1 MELKTLTI
9 PNPDRRRQRLHDI
22 IAEQSILRGDFTL
35 SSGRKSTYL
44 FQLRQTTL
52 HPEGASLISALII
65 EFMKANHLTCL
76 GGMVHGAV
84 PIVAAVS
91 ARSFL
96 DGYPVEAFFVRK
108 EAKKHG
114 AEELVDGFMA
124 KTSEVLLVDDV
135 TTTGGSLL
143 ETMERMARA
152 GFQGQVRK
160 ALSVVD
166 RQEGATENLAARGIA
181 LHALFTKQD
190 FDI

>member
-1 MELKTLTI
+1 
-9 PNPDRRRQRLHDI
+9 
-22 IAEQSILRGDFTL
+22 
-35 SSGRKSTYL
+35 
-44 FQLRQTTL
+44 
-52 HPEGASLISALII
+52 
-65 EFMKANHLTCL
+65 
-76 GGMVHGAV
+76 MVQGAV

-124 KTSEVLLVDDV
+124 KTGQVLLVDDV

>member
-1 MELKTLTI
+1 M
-9 PNPDRRRQRLHDI
+9 PDQRLQRLHDI

-52 HPEGASLISALII
+52 HPEGASLISDLIVD
-65 EFMKANHLTCL
+65 FMKDNDLTCI
-76 GGMVHGAV
+76 GGMVQGAV

-96 DGYPVEAFFVRK
+96 NGYPVRAFFVRK

-114 AEELVDGFMA
+114 AEELVDGYLA
-124 KTSEVLLVDDV
+124 ETGDVLLVDDV
-135 TTTGGSLL
+135 TTTGGSML
-143 ETMERMARA
+143 ETMERMVRA
-152 GFQGQVRK
+152 GFKGKVSK

-166 RQEGATENLAARGIA
+166 REEGAAENLAAHGIA
-181 LHALFTKQD
+181 LHALFTRRD
-190 FDI
+190 FEI

>member
-1 MELKTLTI
+1 MGTRKLTTGT
-9 PNPDRRRQRLHDI
+9 PDRRLQRLHAI

-52 HPEGASLISALII
+52 HPEGASLISDLIVD
-65 EFMKANHLTCL
+65 FMKVHRLTCL
-76 GGMVHGAV
+76 GGMVQGAV

-96 DGYPVEAFFVRK
+96 EGYPVQAFFVRK

-114 AEELVDGFMA
+114 AEELVDGFMT
-124 KTSEVLLVDDV
+124 KDGEVLLIDDV
-135 TTTGGSLL
+135 TTTGGSML
-143 ETMERMARA
+143 ETLERMVRA
-152 GFQGQVRK
+152 GFTGKVDK
-160 ALSVVD
+160 ALSVID
-166 RQEGATENLAARGIA
+166 RQEGAAENLAARGIA
-181 LHALFTKQD
+181 LHPLFTKQD

>member
-1 MELKTLTI
+1 MLDK
-9 PNPDRRRQRLHDI
+9 RWQRLRAI

-52 HPEGASLISALII
+52 HPEGASLIADLVVD
-65 EFMKANHLTCL
+65 FMKDHRLTCL
-76 GGMVHGAV
+76 GGMVQGAV

-96 DGYPVEAFFVRK
+96 AGYPVQGFFVRK

-114 AEELVDGFMA
+114 AEELVDGFMT
-124 KTSEVLLVDDV
+124 KDGEVLLVDDV
-135 TTTGGSLL
+135 TTTAGSML
-143 ETMERMARA
+143 ETLERMNRA
-152 GFQGQVRK
+152 GFTGTVGK
-160 ALSVVD
+160 ALSVID
-166 RQEGATENLAARGIA
+166 RQEGATENLAARGIT
-181 LHALFTKQD
+181 LYPLFTRQD

>member
-1 MELKTLTI
+1 MTI
-9 PNPDRRRQRLHDI
+9 QRSDRRLERLHDI

-35 SSGRKSTYL
+35 SSGRRSTYL

-52 HPEGASLISALII
+52 HPEGSSLISDLIVD
-65 EFMKANHLTCL
+65 FMKSNNLSCL
-76 GGMVHGAV
+76 GGMVQGAV

-96 DGYPVEAFFVRK
+96 NGYPVQAFFVRK
-108 EAKKHG
+108 EAKGHG

-124 KTSEVLLVDDV
+124 ATGDVLLVDDV
-135 TTTGGSLL
+135 TTTGGSML
-143 ETMERMARA
+143 ETMERMSRA
-152 GFQGQVRK
+152 GFKGQVSK

-181 LHALFTKQD
+181 LHALFTRQD